1 MPLSLKIDRF
11 FSKSIYRKSLDSI
24 VIIFFLLVIIGPV
37 INIFSTILLNIPAI
51 NQDVFND
58 ELLGNLQWLNILNSI
73 GY

>member
-1 MPLSLKIDRF
+1 MHIVDELKLPFNLKVDRF
-11 FSKSIYRKSLDSI
+11 FSKPIYRKSLDII

-58 ELLGNLQWLNILNSI
+58 EL
-73 GY
+73 